1 LQELWDNI
9 NYLPSS
15 NFFSISSI
23 GDNVL
28 VGEILGVVV
37 EAWITA
43 LVTFD
48 ISSLFDEVMNVDC
61 RLLVARTGV

>member
-1 LQELWDNI
+1 
-9 NYLPSS
+9 
-15 NFFSISSI
+15 
-23 GDNVL
+23 VL

-48 ISSLFDEVMNVDC
+48 ISSLFDEVMNVNC